1 MKLRPASSLL
11 VTAACASAACAWYS
25 SSTPVWSRS
34 DRARLGQLVEQINL
48 SRKEIAR
55 RDQLLL
61 EEMRSVRKR
70 LALRIKQL
78 NSLEGA
84 RPELLPSTVDDC
96 RYLAAELAGELGSNP
111 FDGVPG
117 GDRLSLVLLSS
128 LSNNDLPALR
138 RNPPSSWQ
146 AAPGTINIVHNGYDL
161 AVFWG
166 ASADGRPLRN
176 LETGDYRILTLRLTR

>member
-1 MKLRPASSLL
+1 M
-11 VTAACASAACAWYS
+11 
-25 SSTPVWSRS
+25 PVWSRS

-61 EEMRSVRKR
+61 QEMRSVRKR

-78 NSLEGA
+78 SSLKGT
-84 RPELLPSTVDDC
+84 RPELLPTTVDDC

-111 FDGVPG
+111 FDTGKG
-117 GDRLSLVLLSS
+117 GDRLNLVLLSS
-128 LSNNDLPALR
+128 LSNNDLAALR
-138 RNPPSSWQ
+138 SNPPHSWQ
-146 AAPGTINIVHNGYDL
+146 AEPGTINIIHNGYDL

-166 ASADGRPLRN
+166 ASADGRPLRD
-176 LETGDYRILTLRLTR
+176 LSTGEYRILTLTLTR